1 MVARILFVTFLVA
14 LTAPLFAGCDKDGSG
29 SARAPDTGTVIEI
42 VENDPEY
49 STLWGLVTA
58 AGMRDALDPKR
69 DDVTLLGPNNDAF
82 AALGQATL
90 DDLMLPENQ
99 AQLQAILA
107 NHVLGGAVSAPK
119 IAGGEYGAT
128 AGDQQL
134 QAGRDDTGAAT
145 LDGVRVIRS
154 IRADNGYVH
163 VIDEVI
169 LVAPAVDEP
178 AQ

>member
-1 MVARILFVTFLVA
+1 MFKRIVLVA
-14 LTAPLFAGCDKDGSG
+14 VLVSLTAPLFMGCDKDGSG
-29 SARAPDTGTVIEI
+29 SASAPDTGSVIEI
-42 VENDPEY
+42 VKNDPDY
-49 STLWGLVTA
+49 STLWSLVSA
-58 AGMRDALDPKR
+58 AGMGDALDPKR
-69 DDVTLLGPNNDAF
+69 DDVTLLGPNNAAF

-90 DDLMLPENQ
+90 DELMLPENQ

-107 NHVLGGAVSAPK
+107 NHVLAGAVSAPK

-128 AGDQQL
+128 AGGQQL
-134 QAGRDDTGAAT
+134 RAGRDDTGAAT

-169 LVAPAVDEP
+169 LTPPAADEP